1 MHFLY
6 SEKLEKNYIS
16 TVQDIIT
23 QMTHFILHILKM
35 AHITQ
40 LRPWQ
45 NDIITL
51 LEYRMTHINIS
62 SSNDT
67 SMTFFNL

>member
-1 MHFLY
+1 MMQQLCDFCADFYDDFCDDSSHVEAPL
-6 SEKLEKNYIS
+6 
-16 TVQDIIT
+16 
-23 QMTHFILHILKM
+23 LKM
-35 AHITQ
+35 THITQ

-62 SSNDT
+62 S
-67 SMTFFNL
+67 